1 MQSHVLDESHWH
13 NGSSFQQVGSHWNT
27 NTKWGE
33 SNGPSHKL
41 ARQLPKCDH
50 HNGNP
55 LTNGLDMGCSE
66 HKAIEWK
73 TYEEGKGKTH
83 QGKEV
88 FTLMTKRSSS
98 RHTKDWKKDICNYCK
113 EQGHWAKDWGKKR
126 NKRHKQ
132 KKNKKTMQT
141 MEEHL
146 F

>member
-1 MQSHVLDESHWH
+1 
-13 NGSSFQQVGSHWNT
+13 
-27 NTKWGE
+27 
-33 SNGPSHKL
+33 
-41 ARQLPKCDH
+41 
-50 HNGNP
+50 
-55 LTNGLDMGCSE
+55 
-66 HKAIEWK
+66 
-73 TYEEGKGKTH
+73 
-83 QGKEV
+83 
-88 FTLMTKRSSS
+88 LMTKRSSS